1 VAPLRDLGGV
11 AVKELT
17 GWYVSPS
24 GTDLAM
30 RCCCMKA
37 RLLRTNHVYRTAPR
51 VQRTGG
57 VRSAHTHTHTQV
69 KWRSSCLARLG
80 GLRN

>member
-1 VAPLRDLGGV
+1 MLALRWYWRVYVAPLRDLGGV

-30 RCCCMKA
+30 RCCMKA
-37 RLLRTNHVYRTAPR
+37 RLF
-51 VQRTGG
+51 
-57 VRSAHTHTHTQV
+57 
-69 KWRSSCLARLG
+69 
-80 GLRN
+80 